1 MNDLTPA
8 DRPAPA
14 SPASPTAPAPASPA
28 SPAAEEPGRAEER
41 AADGTT
47 AIYVRRSRRPSL
59 LFWVLLALL
68 VPTLLGFLI
77 APLLGIADLGS
88 MLNLGL
94 LAGLFV
100 GVPLAAAAAAV
111 DAVRHRRRRRPR

>member
-8 DRPAPA
+8 DRPTPA
-14 SPASPTAPAPASPA
+14 SPASPTV
-28 SPAAEEPGRAEER
+28 EEPQR

-100 GVPLAAAAAAV
+100 GVPLAAVAAAV